1 MMTGADHN
9 MVRTRRAVATDET
22 NPSLHDDTVSDTL
35 TTLSTQA
42 GESAIRDGSS
52 VSMPAQLGDF
62 VVERGLGAGA
72 MGEVFAARHVVTGE
86 RVALKRL
93 ARASATSLYRF
104 KREFRAL
111 ADVVHPNL
119 VRLGELVIV
128 PGGTA
133 FFTMELVAGEPFDK
147 YVRRSTPVGEAP
159 NLVRLARAFRQLIG
173 GVQRMH
179 AARFVHRDLKPSNV
193 LVTQEGRVVIL
204 DFGLIVESADP
215 DAAITTIGQ
224 VLGTPAYMAPEQV
237 GGGDPGPAVDL
248 YAIGVMLFECLT
260 GRLPFRGSA
269 LNVMLD
275 KQSGEVPDPRAV
287 VPSVP
292 PELAACCMRLL
303 DVDPEQRP
311 DCEALLEQFRGAAG
325 SGAKWT
331 RDDAE
336 IFVGRARELAI
347 LESSLATMQAEGRA
361 VTVFVR
367 GASGL
372 GKTTLVARFFARAS
386 EQTGALVLRGR
397 CFERES
403 VPFKGVDAVVD
414 ALSAHLRRLPKDEAA
429 ELAPRRVEP
438 LVKIFPVL
446 DGIWPTSMREG
457 VSDDPQRLW
466 QLGVS
471 SLREVLSRCAGAR
484 PLIVHIEDFQWADV
498 DGAKLLT
505 ELMRPSESLV
515 VLLVVTFRNEIA
527 QREVLRDLTSPTALR
542 DREVRD
548 IELLPLSEAETAS
561 LASALIGAG
570 EDIASNAIAQAKGSP
585 FFLRQLLAAR
595 DVSSSAIGESE
606 GSLDRIV
613 VHRIAQLSPG
623 VRRMLAVIAVAGRPI
638 ARTTVLGIHDQPPAI
653 AELDGMGLIVIDER
667 RVDAQVEAAHDRIRE
682 VMVAELDTTE
692 LRELHLAL
700 ARALAERGAAPELL
714 AEHFER
720 GGDRELA
727 LEYVEQAA
735 AQAAGALG
743 FARAA
748 ELYQRAL
755 ALLPEDAKPERR
767 DALRAALAEQVG
779 NVGRCGEAAAMFL
792 QLVEQSSDAAQ
803 IVAYR
808 HQAITQLIAS
818 GQIEPAL
825 DVLEAALASFG
836 EKLPRRKWPVIFAVI
851 VGRLRLAWRGSS
863 VELRSEAELDP
874 RTQQYL
880 ATLLAGTGGLM
891 SQEALLTTMLQGRL
905 LYAALDAG
913 ESFYLALAL
922 MWEMILSY
930 NAGFPVRA
938 RAIVDRVHAMAV
950 ASKDPIVEGIDVV
963 NDSTF
968 DYMSRQWLDADRK
981 WDQLL
986 ANFEDLPRMG
996 RICRRLRGFRSQTK
1010 IILGSFA
1017 ALGERLPEWSADAI
1031 RAGRR
1036 QETVEMLA
1044 FSALVEVFDGELERA
1059 GQLIDEGRS
1068 SWNARRYTVTE
1079 FFLDYA
1085 EVPLRIA
1092 RSEWQQA
1099 TVQIERSL
1107 ENARRWQ
1114 FLRVISIREEMFDL
1128 HARSFAALAVHAND
1142 RRAAR
1147 KARAGARLLR
1157 RSKHPMSKARA
1168 EVIEAALH
1176 TMSGELDR
1184 AGACWRAALPLFE
1197 ACGMRAHQAAMW
1209 LRLAELA
1216 PADEAVTLRANAAAY
1231 CAGEGVAEPQ
1241 RLLRVLAPA
1250 RA

>member
-1 MMTGADHN
+1 
-9 MVRTRRAVATDET
+9 VASDET
-22 NPSLHDDTVSDTL
+22 DPSLCDDTESNTL
-35 TTLSTQA
+35 TMSTLA
-42 GESAIRDGSS
+42 GEAGPSHRLDESL
-52 VSMPAQLGDF
+52 PQPLGEF
-62 VVERGLGAGA
+62 VLERKLGAGG
-72 MGEVFAARHVVTGE
+72 MGEVFAARHVETGE
-86 RVALKRL
+86 QVALKRL

-111 ADVVHPNL
+111 ADVVPPNL
-119 VRLGELVIV
+119 VRLGELVIM
-128 PGGTA
+128 PGGAA
-133 FFTMELVAGEPFDK
+133 FFTMELVVGEPFDE
-147 YVRRSTPVGEAP
+147 YVRRTTPAGEAP
-159 NLVRLARAFRQLIG
+159 NLVRLTRAFRQLIE
-173 GVQRMH
+173 GVRHLH
-179 AARFVHRDLKPSNV
+179 AARYVHRDLKPSNV
-193 LVTQEGRVVIL
+193 LVTPEGRVVIL

-215 DAAITTIGQ
+215 DAGITTIGQ

-237 GGGDPGPAVDL
+237 GGGDPKPAVDL
-248 YAIGVMLFECLT
+248 YALGVMLFECLT

-269 LNVMLD
+269 LNVLLD
-275 KQSGEVPDPRAV
+275 KQSGDVPDPHALVPAV
-287 VPSVP
+287 PL
-292 PELAACCMRLL
+292 ELSACCMRLL
-303 DVDPEQRP
+303 DPEPEQRP
-311 DCEALLEQFRGAAG
+311 GFEELLEMFSGGHGAAG
-325 SGAKWT
+325 SGATWK
-331 RDDAE
+331 RVDAE
-336 IFVGRARELAI
+336 VFVGRERELAI
-347 LESSLATMQAEGRA
+347 LESSLTTVQTERRA

-386 EQTGALVLRGR
+386 ERTGALVLRGR

-414 ALSAHLRRLPKDEAA
+414 ALSAHLRRLPDAEAA
-429 ELAPRRVEP
+429 ELEPRRVEA

-446 DGIWPTSMREG
+446 DGIWPTAGREA
-457 VSDDPQRLW
+457 VHDDPQRLW
-466 QLGVS
+466 QLGVT
-471 SLREVLSRCAGAR
+471 SLRDVLARCAGAR
-484 PLIVHIEDFQWADV
+484 PLIIHIEDFQWADL

-505 ELMRPSESLV
+505 ELMRASESLAT
-515 VLLVVTFRNEIA
+515 LLVVTFRNEIA
-527 QREVLRDLTSPTALR
+527 QREVLRDLTSPAALR

-548 IELLPLSEAETAS
+548 IELAPLSDAETTT
-561 LASALIGAG
+561 LASALMGAS
-570 EDIASNAIAQAKGSP
+570 EDVAASPIAQAKGNP
-585 FFLRQLLAAR
+585 FFLRQLLAAK
-595 DVSSSAIGESE
+595 DVSASAFGESE

-613 VHRIAQLSPG
+613 VHRIAELAAS

-638 ARTTVLGIHDQPPAI
+638 ARTTVLGIHDQPEALT
-653 AELDGMGLIVIDER
+653 ELHGLGLIAIDER
-667 RVDAQVEAAHDRIRE
+667 PSGAQVESAHDRIRE
-682 VMVAELDTTE
+682 VMVAELDTAE
-692 LRELHLAL
+692 LRELHLSL
-700 ARALAERGAAPELL
+700 AHALAELGAAPDLL

-720 GGDRELA
+720 GGDRVLA
-727 LEYVEQAA
+727 LQYVEQAA
-735 AQAAGALG
+735 ALAAGALG

-755 ALLPEDAKPERR
+755 TLLGTDAQPQRR

-779 NVGRCGEAAAMFL
+779 NVGRCGEAAEMFL
-792 QLVEQSSDAAQ
+792 QLADTSRDPAQ

-836 EKLPRRKWPVIFAVI
+836 ERLPRRKWPVILEVI
-851 VGRLRLAWRGSS
+851 VGRIRLAWRGSS
-863 VELRSEAELDP
+863 AAQRREQELDP

-905 LYAALDAG
+905 LLAALDAG

-930 NAGFPVRA
+930 NAGFPARA
-938 RAIVDRVHAMAV
+938 RQIVDRVHAMAV

-1010 IILGSFA
+1010 IILGSFVS
-1017 ALGERLPEWSADAI
+1017 LGERLPEWSNDAI

-1044 FSALVEVFDGELERA
+1044 FSALLEVFDGELDRA
-1059 GQLIDEGRS
+1059 GALIDEGRS
-1068 SWNARRYTVTE
+1068 SWTARRYTVTE

-1085 EVPLRIA
+1085 EIPLRIA
-1092 RSEWQQA
+1092 RGEWQQA
-1099 TVQIERSL
+1099 TTQIERSI

-1114 FLRVISIREEMFDL
+1114 FLRVISIREEMIDL

-1142 RRAAR
+1142 RPAAR
-1147 KARAGARLLR
+1147 KARASARLLR
-1157 RSKHPMSKARA
+1157 RSKHPMSNARA
-1168 EVIEAALH
+1168 EVITAALH
-1176 TMSGELDR
+1176 TVSGELDR
-1184 AGACWRAALPLFE
+1184 ARACWLAALPLFQ
-1197 ACGMRAHQAAMW
+1197 ACGMRAHEAALR
-1209 LRLAELA
+1209 LRLAELTRGE
-1216 PADEAVTLRANAAAY
+1216 EAAALRAQAAAY
-1231 CAGEGVAEPQ
+1231 CAEQGVGDPD
-1241 RLLRVLAPA
+1241 RLMRVLAPA
-1250 RA
+1250 RTV